1 MKIASILLT
10 IIMLGTNYFVL
21 KIFFEGQKYG
31 DLASIGVEIYQI
43 AYWFGGIILA
53 VFVIAWDGIRSM
65 SIYDKIVF
73 ILTTPIGYLITSLS
87 ILI

>member
-21 KIFFEGQKYG
+21 NIFFEGQKFG
-31 DLASIGVEIYQI
+31 DRSSMGVVMYQI
-43 AYWFGGIILA
+43 AYWIGGILLA

-73 ILTTPIGYLITSLS
+73 ILTSPLVYWFIKS
-87 ILI
+87 II

>member
-21 KIFFEGQKYG
+21 SIFFEGQNSSQS
-31 DLASIGVEIYQI
+31 ASIGIVMYQI
-43 AYWFGGIILA
+43 AYWIGGILLA
-53 VFVIAWDGIRSM
+53 VFVIAWDGIKSM
-65 SIYDKIVF
+65 SIYDKMVF